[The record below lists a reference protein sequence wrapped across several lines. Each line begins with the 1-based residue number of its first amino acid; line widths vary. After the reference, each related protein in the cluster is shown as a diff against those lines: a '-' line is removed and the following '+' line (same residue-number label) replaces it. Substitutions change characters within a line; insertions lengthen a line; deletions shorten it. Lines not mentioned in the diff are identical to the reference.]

1 MFGFL
6 KRWFRS
12 SDEKRLLIAC
22 RGDTALLERLV
33 AFEIEKRPGISRRE
47 AVRLAFDRLKYDRR

>member
-33 AFEIEKRPGISRRE
+33 EIEKRPGISRRE